1 MAGVLE
7 ELDSKLAST
16 FQIKNKPMTSG
27 DEVDKLEVFILHFL
41 ILTATIP
48 GLKLELLQ
56 LLSSLLRLYD
66 ESWKIE
72 GTRVIFGQQSKSTER
87 SHQLKRTQDQ
97 KRLRGFLR
105 LADLGHLA
113 VEGEPLVGKKF
124 SRLISGV
131 VSKLETRYGSALPSK
146 VRSMTIGGGQVK
158 RGKEN
163 LASSPQPLPS
173 PRVPLLE
180 VNSIVEEVCIPMGKQ
195 LARTPPKE
203 PELLQAAD
211 HRSEEEE
218 QTTPSKKRVS
228 SFYSPSPSDTGK
240 KGLRKQRRNQIRE
253 KVKVSPSE
261 FDLSLVPTA
270 GVQLP
275 RTPELPRSLET
286 PSPPPQPSP
295 QAPGDHSLPLPPPP
309 GLRGPSNALV
319 IAQSQHDNHVLQFSS
334 KYPRH
339 EHEHPLWV
347 SEGSSQNMNP
357 NNLSELPKG
366 PEFYSGNPK
375 SPPLPPPP
383 PELLTQPSTSS
394 SIHHIPRV
402 TPATSMQRPITPDH
416 TASNSLPSNPTT
428 PHITNLLATHTIP
441 TGRQLAATPAA
452 GNAES
457 QSRCGLPEPSGK

>member
-1 MAGVLE
+1 MRYLSRTS
-7 ELDSKLAST
+7 LFYHRLLLASYYH
-16 FQIKNKPMTSG
+16 
-27 DEVDKLEVFILHFL
+27 V
-41 ILTATIP
+41 
-48 GLKLELLQ
+48 ELVLRQ

-72 GTRVIFGQQSKSTER
+72 GTRVIFGQQSKSCER
-87 SHQLKRTQDQ
+87 SHQLKRAQDQ

-131 VSKLETRYGSALPSK
+131 VSKLETRYGSALPTK
-146 VRSMTIGGGQVK
+146 VRSMTIGGGQSK

-163 LASSPQPLPS
+163 LATSPQPPPS
-173 PRVPLLE
+173 PLPRVPLLE
-180 VNSIVEEVCIPMGKQ
+180 VNSVVEEVCIPTGKQ

-203 PELLQAAD
+203 PELHQEAD

-218 QTTPSKKRVS
+218 QATPSKKRVS

-240 KGLRKQRRNQIRE
+240 KGLRIQRRNLIRE

-261 FDLSLVPTA
+261 FDLSLVPTT

-275 RTPELPRSLET
+275 RTPELPRHLET

-309 GLRGPSNALV
+309 GLRASSSVNPP
-319 IAQSQHDNHVLQFSS
+319 SQHVTVDSLA
-334 KYPRH
+334 KLAKCP
-339 EHEHPLWV
+339 
-347 SEGSSQNMNP
+347 GSGSP
-357 NNLSELPKG
+357 N
-366 PEFYSGNPK
+366 

-383 PELLTQPSTSS
+383 PDLLPQPSTSS
-394 SIHHIPRV
+394 SINHDLPV
-402 TPATSMQRPITPDH
+402 TQTPATLMQRPITPDPP
-416 TASNSLPSNPTT
+416 ASCPPSSNSST
-428 PHITNLLATHTIP
+428 PHISNLLATHSIP
-441 TGRQLAATPAA
+441 TGRQLAATPAT
-452 GNAES
+452 GSNAE
-457 QSRCGLPEPSGK
+457 SRCGLPEPSGK